1 MFAETLRLYQAVAL
15 MRMSDQDFE
24 LGGWRFR
31 KNRMIFLYSR
41 SVHLNASL
49 WNTGPAN
56 HHPIDEFWA
65 DRFLTYPDQDESVAS
80 ESVNHRAT
88 FSEKAEEAKPCG
100 STTPVF
106 SLKGLENCWVPFGG
120 GPTMCPGRVFAK
132 NEMLASFAILSTM
145 FDVELLVT
153 SGQEKKKKKI
163 EPDMSFLSI
172 GTLPPKG
179 DVPFRIRR
187 RNRRR

>member
-1 MFAETLRLYQAVAL
+1 
-15 MRMSDQDFE
+15 
-24 LGGWRFR
+24 
-31 KNRMIFLYSR
+31 MIFLCSR

-56 HHPIDEFWA
+56 APHHHHHHPIDEFWA
-65 DRFLTYPDQDESVAS
+65 DRFLTYPHQDDPVAGGG
-80 ESVNHRAT
+80 SVNHRSP
-88 FSEKAEEAKPCG
+88 FSEKGEEANPCG
-100 STTPVF
+100 SSTPVF

-120 GPTMCPGRVFAK
+120 GPTLCPGRKFAK
-132 NEMLASFAILSTM
+132 NEMLASFAILSTK

-153 SGQEKKKKKI
+153 SGRKKKKI

-172 GTLPPKG
+172 GTVPPKG

-187 RNRRR
+187 RNK